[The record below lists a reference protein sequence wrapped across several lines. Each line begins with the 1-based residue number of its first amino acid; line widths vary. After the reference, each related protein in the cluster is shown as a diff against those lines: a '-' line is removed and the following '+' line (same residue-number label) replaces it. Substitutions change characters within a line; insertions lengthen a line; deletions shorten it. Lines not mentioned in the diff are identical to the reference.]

1 MLTTSFYPDVGGAEF
16 LSAELAKGLV
26 NNGLRVIFLAREK
39 SLPYPAWEGTPHI
52 DFRPVIATVGIAGF
66 VKSIFK
72 VFRGL
77 AGEHF
82 EILHAHFALTPGL
95 IALPLAFLRKVPL
108 VVTSP
113 GSDIIAAEK
122 TAYGRILR
130 ATDSILTRIVLRFS
144 SAHVI
149 LCQAMLPHALAS
161 GSDPAKVHVIY
172 PGVHDPS
179 AHVSYESYIPQFPG
193 LDRTNAMILFVGRL
207 VKKKAAED
215 LVKATPWILEAL
227 PHAKIIIAGDGPERV
242 KLTKMA
248 RELAPDDRI
257 SFPGTV
263 TEDERYALLE
273 RCNVFVIPSTDAEG
287 MPHILLEAIAFA
299 KPIVAT
305 NIPPF
310 REVLAQTSTAVLVP
324 VNSPEALAKGIITL
338 AERFRHHVREEERP
352 RNMFGIERMV
362 KGYTK
367 LYHEILAR
375 AT

>member
-1 MLTTSFYPDVGGAEF
+1 
-16 LSAELAKGLV
+16 
-26 NNGLRVIFLAREK
+26 
-39 SLPYPAWEGTPHI
+39 
-52 DFRPVIATVGIAGF
+52 
-66 VKSIFK
+66 
-72 VFRGL
+72 
-77 AGEHF
+77 
-82 EILHAHFALTPGL
+82 
-95 IALPLAFLRKVPL
+95 
-108 VVTSP
+108 
-113 GSDIIAAEK
+113 
-122 TAYGRILR
+122 
-130 ATDSILTRIVLRFS
+130 
-144 SAHVI
+144 
-149 LCQAMLPHALAS
+149 
-161 GSDPAKVHVIY
+161 
-172 PGVHDPS
+172 
-179 AHVSYESYIPQFPG
+179 
-193 LDRTNAMILFVGRL
+193 
-207 VKKKAAED
+207 
-215 LVKATPWILEAL
+215 
-227 PHAKIIIAGDGPERV
+227 
-242 KLTKMA
+242 MA